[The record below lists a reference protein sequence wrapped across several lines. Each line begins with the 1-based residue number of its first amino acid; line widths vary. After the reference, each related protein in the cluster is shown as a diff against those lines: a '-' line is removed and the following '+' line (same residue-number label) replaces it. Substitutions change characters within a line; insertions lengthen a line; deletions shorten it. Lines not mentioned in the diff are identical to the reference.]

1 MTKSSKLLDNAV
13 EAFASLPG
21 IGKKSAMRLALF
33 MLDRPQEE
41 VELFSKNIQQ
51 FRHDVKHCRTCGHL
65 SDDDQCSICLDF
77 KRNTG
82 VICVVE
88 SIRDV
93 LAVESTEQYFG
104 RYHVL
109 GGVISPLDG
118 IGPDDLRLDELIQ
131 RIENNEAQEVILALK
146 PSIDGDTTSYYLS
159 KKLSAYPVKISIIS
173 RGISFGGALEYAD
186 ELTLGRSIH
195 ERLPY
200 NPQPLVSR

>member
-1 MTKSSKLLDNAV
+1 MTKSSKLLDEAV

-41 VELFSKNIQQ
+41 VQLFTNQIQH
-51 FRHDVKHCRTCGHL
+51 FRDDVKHCVVCGHL
-65 SDDDQCSICLDF
+65 SDDDHCSICLDH

-93 LAVESTEQYFG
+93 LAVESTEQFFG
-104 RYHVL
+104 RYHIL
-109 GGVISPLDG
+109 GGVISPIDG
-118 IGPDDLRLDELIQ
+118 VGPDALRLDELIQ
-131 RIENNEAQEVILALK
+131 RIDNKEVQEIILALR
-146 PSIDGDTTSYYLS
+146 PSIDGDTTAYYLS
-159 KKLSAYPVKISIIS
+159 KKLSAFDVKISIIS
-173 RGISFGGALEYAD
+173 RGVSFGGALEYAD

-200 NPQPLVSR
+200 NPQALVT